1 MCQSPSPALRPGL
14 CLTPWG
20 RVIPSGKSGG
30 DPGNPG
36 QTLKY
41 QKWRGT
47 YWFCFRKNVRFF
59 LSLLFC
65 IVLLNCLLSSF
76 EIFLMEQLEWTLI
89 LNWSPSSYPNQSLLL
104 LQWKAA
110 SVPSLMLPGGC
121 RELGAVH
128 SIPPGPDTAAE
139 SRPVP
144 VLPSSSGLT
153 WRLQGSPRHLL
164 DSSPCPD
171 TEA

>member
-1 MCQSPSPALRPGL
+1 MKMMLSSIFTFSNIFFTFSSVILIKYFKQFPAVKQGGTSTALRPPHWSSVHSVEQRPAKAAMCQSPSPALRPGL

-20 RVIPSGKSGG
+20 RVIPSGKSRG

-89 LNWSPSSYPNQSLLL
+89 LN
-104 LQWKAA
+104 
-110 SVPSLMLPGGC
+110 
-121 RELGAVH
+121 
-128 SIPPGPDTAAE
+128 
-139 SRPVP
+139 
-144 VLPSSSGLT
+144 
-153 WRLQGSPRHLL
+153 
-164 DSSPCPD
+164 
-171 TEA
+171 